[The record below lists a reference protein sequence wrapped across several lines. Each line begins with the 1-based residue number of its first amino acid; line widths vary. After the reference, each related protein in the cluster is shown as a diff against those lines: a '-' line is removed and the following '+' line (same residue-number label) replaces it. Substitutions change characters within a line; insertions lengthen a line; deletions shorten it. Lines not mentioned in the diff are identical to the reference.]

1 MDSNFPF
8 EHFLK
13 KSPNE
18 GQFNPFISNIKENK
32 EEQKNHDSSFSSEE
46 LTSIA
51 EEILERLK
59 SQISEQKFNTFFANT
74 FAISNILDNRIQ
86 VCVSTEF
93 IKKMIKTHYLDLLE
107 NIIESLLGQKFLI
120 DFNIVNEQLNETSET
135 VPKNEQQD
143 TSPYSIKKAKSVKEM
158 SFTINDLIPTQENMI
173 DEINSKVIEHHESD
187 KFEHNIDKKK
197 TFLNFIV
204 GPSNNMAHAS
214 AVAVAKKP
222 GKIYPSLYLHG
233 NSGLGK
239 THLLH
244 AVANHIREASPNMR
258 IIITTANEFMAEMV
272 SSIKTQKIQD
282 FRKKYSELV
291 DVLMVDDI
299 HELKNRPGTQNEF
312 FHVFNE
318 LHSKGKQLI
327 FTSDKPPKEID
338 GIEERIKTRLSWGLV
353 LDIQQPDL
361 ETRIAILK
369 KKAEEEDI
377 YLPDDVVNLIARS
390 IKSNIR
396 ELEGSLIRLGAYSS
410 VFKVDIDLEIA
421 KEQLKL
427 DENFDVKTHTLESIA
442 KTVSNHFK
450 IPVADLRSK
459 ARIKEVTKARH
470 IGMYLSYHVLKATL
484 VDIGQYY
491 GNRDHTTVI
500 HAVDK
505 IRKQIKIDTATQNQ
519 IYEIESKL

>member
-1 MDSNFPF
+1 MTDSFPF

-13 KSPNE
+13 QESPSPKAEILKNSALFSSKNEDKNSLFSPNE
-18 GQFNPFISNIKENK
+18 LKSVTEEILRNIKE
-32 EEQKNHDSSFSSEE
+32 
-46 LTSIA
+46 
-51 EEILERLK
+51 
-59 SQISEQKFNTFFANT
+59 QISEQKFKAFFEETFT
-74 FAISNILDNRIQ
+74 ITDILDDTINAS
-86 VCVSTEF
+86 VTTDF
-93 IKKMIKTHYLDLLE
+93 IRKMINAHYLKD
-107 NIIESLLGQKFLI
+107 IEAVVEEILGKKFLI
-120 DFNIVNEQLNETSET
+120 NISVMDEIPVVQKQE
-135 VPKNEQQD
+135 KNTLE
-143 TSPYSIKKAKSVKEM
+143 YNIKKAKTVKDM
-158 SFTINDLIPTQENMI
+158 SFTLNDIIPTQNDML
-173 DEINSKVIEHHESD
+173 DEINSKVIEHNE
-187 KFEHNIDKKK
+187 KEHYGYNIDRKK
-197 TFLNFIV
+197 TFENFIV

-214 AVAVAKKP
+214 AIAVAKNP

-244 AVANHIREASPNMR
+244 AVANFIIDIDPSKK

-272 SSIKTQKIQD
+272 VSIQTQKIQD
-282 FRKKYSELV
+282 FRKKYSEMV

-327 FTSDKPPKEID
+327 FTSDKHPKEID

-369 KKAEEEDI
+369 KKADEEDI

-427 DENFDVKTHTLESIA
+427 DDNIDAKIHSLESIA
-442 KTVSNHFK
+442 KTVSQHYK

-459 ARIKEVTKARH
+459 ARIKEVTNARH
-470 IGMYLSYHVLKATL
+470 VAMYLSYHVLKATL
-484 VDIGQYY
+484 VDIGQFY

-505 IRKQIKIDTATQNQ
+505 IRKQLKSNSQTQHQ